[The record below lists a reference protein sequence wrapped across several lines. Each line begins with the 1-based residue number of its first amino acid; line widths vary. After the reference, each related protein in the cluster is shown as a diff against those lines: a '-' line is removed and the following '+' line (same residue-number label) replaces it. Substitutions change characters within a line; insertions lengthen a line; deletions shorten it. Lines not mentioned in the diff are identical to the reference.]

1 MCTDGRIPAELIHS
15 QDPQMTGPRTQSL
28 LVGVSGG
35 SCSGKTTLVR
45 TLISRIGEDNISS
58 IEHDCYY
65 RDLSHRSPAERAS
78 VNYDH
83 PDALETTLLI
93 DHLVSLRKGQ
103 STKIPVYDF
112 ARHVRAKA
120 TTTVH
125 PRDII
130 IVEGILIYSVPTLRE
145 LLDLKIYV
153 HTDPDIRL
161 ARRLQRDVDERG
173 RTVDSVLQQ
182 YLATVRPGHIQFVEP
197 KREFADIIISGANEN
212 AADIKHIAAKL
223 NTLLLIPKK

>member
-1 MCTDGRIPAELIHS
+1 MCTDGRMGAALIHS
-15 QDPQMTGPRTQSL
+15 HDPQMTGPRAHSL

-45 TLISRIGEDNISS
+45 TLIDRIGEHNIAS

-65 RDLSHRSPAERAS
+65 RDLSHRSPAERAR

-93 DHLVSLRKGQ
+93 DHLVSLRKGK

-120 TTTVH
+120 TNTVH

-145 LLDLKIYV
+145 ILDLTIYV

-173 RTVDSVLQQ
+173 RTIDSVLQQ
-182 YLATVRPGHIQFVEP
+182 YLTTVRPGHIQFVEP
-197 KREFADIIISGANEN
+197 EREFADIIISGANEN
-212 AADIKHIAAKL
+212 AADITNIVAKL
-223 NTLLLIPKK
+223 RDLLPISKK